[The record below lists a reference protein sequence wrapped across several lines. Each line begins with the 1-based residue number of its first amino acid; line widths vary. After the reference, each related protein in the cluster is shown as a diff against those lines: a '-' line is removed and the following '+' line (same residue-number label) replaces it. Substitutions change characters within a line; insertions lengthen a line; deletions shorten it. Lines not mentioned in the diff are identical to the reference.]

1 MQYIHIT
8 LSHVHVAVTHVAVI
22 HMRMIHDRD
31 RVGSMAVQLSI
42 AIMS

>member
-1 MQYIHIT
+1 MQYIHVT

-31 RVGSMAVQLSI
+31 RVESMAVQLSI